1 MIDFDRKTIQTF
13 AQQVAASLE
22 AASVTELEDIIR
34 TLEALTSVLKA
45 RVQRLYRAEET
56 PR

>member
-1 MIDFDRKTIQTF
+1 MIDFDRKIIQTF
-13 AQQVAASLE
+13 AQQLAASLE

-34 TLEALTSVLKA
+34 NLEFLTSVLKA